1 MQKYVLERED
11 ARLSVVSLALAAL
24 VAGQVGRAE
33 AGGAPRAAALFLFDL
48 GATRAAATSIL

>member
-1 MQKYVLERED
+1 MQKYVLEWED

-33 AGGAPRAAALFLFDL
+33 AGGAPRAAALFLLDL
-48 GATRAAATSIL
+48 GAAGAAAAGIL